1 MAKNDPYNS
10 NYGDRN
16 KSTKAAMKNA
26 YRNPGVDPQNSH
38 TEQSKKWQKS
48 WRDQASRLADKDAKA
63 RAQMDKGTPAGM
75 SRATRYQG

>member
-26 YRNPGVDPQNSH
+26 VRNPGVDPYNSH
-38 TEQSKKWQKS
+38 DEQSKKWKKS
-48 WRDQASRLADKDAKA
+48 WKDAARRSVEKDAK
-63 RAQMDKGTPAGM
+63 KSTPVGM
-75 SRATRYQG
+75 TKATKYDGNL